1 MIVKTIDKKEFSS
14 ICQELYAMIDQNN
27 LTHLIFIENGGTYI
41 FKELDGKIS
50 KNIIISTL
58 RVFRPSTSVKEK
70 KFVKYILKN
79 LPLKI
84 VNILRKIESKF
95 FKKFGNSERS
105 YIYNDKFIDQIKK
118 IKKNKEMVIYII
130 DDAIDSGNTVQY
142 IINYI
147 LNLNN
152 NIKRDNIKIA
162 CISQTQS
169 DSLIAP
175 DVKIY
180 ENVLCRFHW
189 SNDFR

>member
-105 YIYNDKFIDQIKK
+105 YIHNDKFIAQIKK
-118 IKKNKEMVIYII
+118 IKNNKE
-130 DDAIDSGNTVQY
+130 TKKK
-142 IINYI
+142 
-147 LNLNN
+147 L
-152 NIKRDNIKIA
+152 
-162 CISQTQS
+162 
-169 DSLIAP
+169 
-175 DVKIY
+175 
-180 ENVLCRFHW
+180 
-189 SNDFR
+189 